1 VGRNATGGARSDGA
15 GGRESD
21 WWGVGSG
28 ACRGRIVGV
37 LLQHSLNTVQS
48 PGATEQAAQ
57 NASAESD
64 LEAQSQNAPPQFV
77 DRLAA
82 WWRNVK
88 QYLCEPFYANLA
100 MTVLSVVWAACH
112 NGDVSG
118 GFNMGSFFRD
128 WLIGDRP
135 GTSMDS
141 RIDSEV

>member
-15 GGRESD
+15 GAGESD

-28 ACRGRIVGV
+28 AFRGRIVSV
-37 LLQHSLNTVQS
+37 LLQYSLNAIQS

-57 NASAESD
+57 GANAELD
-64 LEAQSQNAPPQFV
+64 LEAQSHNAPPQFV
-77 DRLAA
+77 DRFAA

-88 QYLCEPFYANLA
+88 QYSCEPFYANLA
-100 MTVLSVVWAACH
+100 TAVLAMVWAACH
-112 NGDVSG
+112 HGDVSG

-135 GTSMDS
+135 GISMDS
-141 RIDSEV
+141 RLGSEV